1 MKRWVLRRTGIDSA
15 AIARDLGIRQATA
28 AVLANRGLTSRR
40 EARAF
45 FRADADELGDPAR
58 MKDMLSGVSLLAA
71 AIREGKKIVV
81 YGDYDVDGVMST
93 SILLRTLLRCGGKA
107 TFYVPHREKEGYGL
121 NLQAIETLADAGAE
135 VLFTCDNGISAIQEI
150 AFAKEKGMTVV
161 VLDHHEPG
169 FLGEGEGRRDILPA
183 ADAIIDP
190 KQRSCGYPFRQMCA
204 GGLAYRFSLLLLR
217 ECGIMDAA
225 LERELLIFAAMAT
238 ICDIVDLMGENR
250 TLAQMGLAAL
260 PQTKNPGLCALIA
273 EAGLSGK
280 KITEYH
286 IGFLLGPCINAAGR
300 LMSGRLAVE
309 LFCTDTEEEARE
321 KAKRLV
327 ALNTERKRLTEEAAK
342 RADLALGGE
351 VRNKVLVLYD
361 AAIHESIAGIVA
373 GRIKEKYYR
382 PTLVIT
388 DSADGVK
395 GSGRSI
401 EGYHLFEALF
411 ANRELFS
418 RFGGHAMAAGFSM
431 LPQDIPILRERLNRD
446 CTLTEAEMRPML
458 RVERMLSFAE
468 IDLGLARELQVLAPF
483 GKGNPMPLFA
493 TRGVLADRIDLIGKE
508 RNILRMTLSDAGS
521 GVRLAA
527 ISFDGYENL
536 REMLRGLYPTQD
548 CDKIIDSGALSE
560 ELDIVYE
567 IAENS
572 FRGRSSVQLII
583 KDFRFAK

>member
-1 MKRWVLRRTGIDSA
+1 MKRWALRRTGIDAA

-28 AVLANRGLTSRR
+28 AVLANRGLASRK
-40 EARAF
+40 EAWAF
-45 FRADADELGDPAR
+45 FQADADSLGDPAR

-93 SILLRTLLRCGGKA
+93 SILLRTLLRCGGEVG
-107 TFYVPHREKEGYGL
+107 FYIPHREKEGYGL
-121 NLQAIETLADAGAE
+121 NLRAIETLADAGTE
-135 VLFTCDNGISAIQEI
+135 LLFTCDNGISAIQEI
-150 AFAKEKGMTVV
+150 ALVKEKGMTVV

-169 FLGEGEGRRDILPA
+169 FLGEGEERRDILPA

-190 KQRSCGYPFRQMCA
+190 KQRACGYPFRQMCA
-204 GGLAYRFSLLLLR
+204 GGLAYRFSLLLLQ
-217 ECGIMDAA
+217 EFGIADAA
-225 LERELLIFAAMAT
+225 LERELLIFAAIAT

-260 PQTKNPGLCALIA
+260 PRTENPGLRALIA
-273 EAGLSGK
+273 EAGLSDK
-280 KITEYH
+280 RITEYH
-286 IGFLLGPCINAAGR
+286 IGFVLGPCINAAGR
-300 LMSGRLAVE
+300 LMSGSLAVE
-309 LFCTDTEEEARE
+309 LFCTNEEREARE
-321 KAKRLV
+321 RAKRLV

-342 RADLALGGE
+342 RLALGGE
-351 VRNKVLVLYD
+351 LRDKVLVLYD

-388 DSADGVK
+388 DSTDGVK

-431 LPQDIPILRERLNRD
+431 PPENVPVLRERLNRD
-446 CTLTEAEMRPML
+446 CTLTDAEMRPVL

-468 IDLGLARELQVLAPF
+468 IDLGLAQELQTLAPF
-483 GKGNPMPLFA
+483 GKGNPTPLFA
-493 TRGVLADRIDLIGKE
+493 TRGILADRIDLIGKE
-508 RNILRMTLSDAGS
+508 RNILRMTLSDAGN
-521 GVRLAA
+521 GMRLSA

-536 REMLRGLYPTQD
+536 REMLRGLYPVQD
-548 CDKIIDSGALSE
+548 CDKIIDGGSLSE
-560 ELDIVYE
+560 RLDIVYE
-567 IAENS
+567 IAVNS

-583 KDFRFAK
+583 KDFRLAK

>member
-1 MKRWVLRRTGIDSA
+1 MKRWALRRTGIDAA

-28 AVLANRGLTSRR
+28 AVLANRGLASRK
-40 EARAF
+40 EAWAF
-45 FRADADELGDPAR
+45 FQADADSLGDPAR

-93 SILLRTLLRCGGKA
+93 SILLRTLLRCGGEA
-107 TFYVPHREKEGYGL
+107 EFYIPHREKEGYGL
-121 NLQAIETLADAGAE
+121 NLRAIETLADAGTE
-135 VLFTCDNGISAIQEI
+135 LLFTCDNGISAIQEI
-150 AFAKEKGMTVV
+150 ALAKEKGMTVV

-169 FLGEGEGRRDILPA
+169 FLGEGEERRDILPA

-190 KQRSCGYPFRQMCA
+190 KQRACGYPFRQMCA

-217 ECGIMDAA
+217 EFGIADAA
-225 LERELLIFAAMAT
+225 LERELLIFAAIAT

-250 TLAQMGLAAL
+250 ALAQMGLAAL
-260 PQTKNPGLCALIA
+260 PRTENLGLRALIA
-273 EAGLSGK
+273 EAGLSDK
-280 KITEYH
+280 RITEYH
-286 IGFLLGPCINAAGR
+286 IGFVLGPCINAAGR
-300 LMSGRLAVE
+300 LMSGSLAVE
-309 LFCTDTEEEARE
+309 LFCTNEEREARE
-321 KAKRLV
+321 RAKRLV

-342 RADLALGGE
+342 RLALGGE
-351 VRNKVLVLYD
+351 LRDKVLVLYD

-388 DSADGVK
+388 DSTDGVK

-431 LPQDIPILRERLNRD
+431 PPENVPVLRERLNRD
-446 CTLTEAEMRPML
+446 CTLTEAEMRPVL

-468 IDLGLARELQVLAPF
+468 IDLGLAQELQTLAPF
-483 GKGNPMPLFA
+483 GKGNPAPLFA
-493 TRGVLADRIDLIGKE
+493 TRGILADRIDLIGKE
-508 RNILRMTLSDAGS
+508 RNILRMTLSDAGN
-521 GVRLAA
+521 GMRLSA

-536 REMLRGLYPTQD
+536 REMLRGLYPAQD
-548 CDKIIDSGALSE
+548 CDKIINSGSLSE
-560 ELDIVYE
+560 RLDIVYE
-567 IAENS
+567 IAVNS

-583 KDFRFAK
+583 KDFRLAK